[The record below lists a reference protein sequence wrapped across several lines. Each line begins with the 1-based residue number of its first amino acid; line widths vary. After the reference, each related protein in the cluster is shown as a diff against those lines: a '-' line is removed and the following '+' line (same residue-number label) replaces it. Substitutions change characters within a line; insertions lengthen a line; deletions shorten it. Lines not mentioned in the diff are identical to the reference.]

1 MKMDD
6 QRKRI
11 LIDYISYLYTTGK
24 SYDFIGKYIK
34 YVNDFLEEAI
44 CINRRGY
51 LAYKQK
57 NVEMMVRHPLMC
69 NAILDL
75 LVLAINVK
83 RKL

>member
-44 CINRRGY
+44 CINPVSY
-51 LAYKQK
+51 T
-57 NVEMMVRHPLMC
+57 HLM
-69 NAILDL
+69 
-75 LVLAINVK
+75 
-83 RKL
+83 